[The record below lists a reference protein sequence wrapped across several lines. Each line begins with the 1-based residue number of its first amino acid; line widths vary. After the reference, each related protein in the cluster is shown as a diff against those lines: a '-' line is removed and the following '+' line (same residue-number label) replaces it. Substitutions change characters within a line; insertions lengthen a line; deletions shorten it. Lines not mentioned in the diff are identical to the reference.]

1 MMNRK
6 IAYTSIVLLILFC
19 WIVYPYKW
27 IKRSVFDHR
36 KEKAIRK
43 AKDLNKYWDRTFYV
57 VQNGMNFF
65 VGDRAYF
72 RQKKIKWNKRLRRL
86 GVETDYRKAI
96 IFTANERITNS

>member
-1 MMNRK
+1 MNKK
-6 IAYTSIVLLILFC
+6 IAYTSLVLLVLFC

-27 IKRSVFDHR
+27 IKKSVFNHR
-36 KEKAIRK
+36 KGKAIRK
-43 AKDLNKYWDRTFYV
+43 AKYLNMRWGRTFYV

-65 VGDRAYF
+65 VGDRTYF
-72 RQKKIKWNKRLRRL
+72 RRKKIKWNKRLRNL